1 VSHNVTM
8 ADHQTLFIGLMSGTS
23 LDGVDGVL
31 CAMDASGKPTV
42 LAHQYRTFDSRTRA
56 LAMQLNASGPDE
68 LHLSSQL
75 GIQLAH
81 DYAAVCTALC
91 DATGIAASKI
101 TAIGAHGQT
110 VRHQPQAASSI
121 TGLPSVGYTVQV
133 NQPALLAELTAIDV
147 IADFRSRDIAAG
159 GQGAP
164 LVPAFHH
171 AVFGDPTAS
180 VAVLNVGGIANVSL
194 LSADGRIAG
203 CDTGPGNVLLDLWVQ
218 QHLHQPYDE
227 DGQWAAA
234 GKVLPDLLD
243 HLLQDAFFQHQQT
256 DGPQST
262 GRDHFNLAWLN
273 AQLAPFQGGRPVDV
287 QATLTMLTARSA
299 ASQLSALYQQ
309 SASDR
314 PIARLLVCGG
324 GAHNQ
329 FLMESLKS
337 CLPNIPV
344 ETTSALGL
352 PVLQVEAAAFAWL
365 AWCFTQRR
373 PANAVAATGAS
384 GPRILGA
391 LYPK

>member
-1 VSHNVTM
+1 MSHNVTM
-8 ADHQTLFIGLMSGTS
+8 AEHQTLFIGLMSGTS

-42 LAHQYRTFDSRTRA
+42 LAHQYRAFDGRTRA
-56 LAMQLNASGPDE
+56 LAMQLNTPGLNE

-81 DYAAVCTALC
+81 DYAAVCAALC
-91 DATGIAASKI
+91 DATGIAASNI

-110 VRHQPQAASSI
+110 VRHQPQAATNI
-121 TGLPSVGYTVQV
+121 TGLRSVGYTVQV

-180 VAVLNVGGIANVSL
+180 VAVLNVGGIANISL
-194 LSADGRIAG
+194 LSADGRVAG

-227 DGQWAAA
+227 DGQWGAG

-256 DGPQST
+256 DRPRST

-273 AQLAPFQGGRPVDV
+273 AQLAPFEGVKPVDV

-299 ASQLSALYQQ
+299 ASQLSALHAQ
-309 SASDR
+309 SASNS

-329 FLMESLKS
+329 CLMESLKT
-337 CLPNIPV
+337 CLPNTPV
-344 ETTSALGL
+344 ETTGALGL

-365 AWCFTQRR
+365 AWCFTQRH
-373 PANAVAATGAS
+373 PANAIAATGAS

>member
-1 VSHNVTM
+1 MSHNVTM

-31 CAMDASGKPTV
+31 CTMDASGKPTV
-42 LAHQYRTFDSRTRA
+42 LAHQYRPFDSRTRA
-56 LAMQLNASGPDE
+56 LAMQLNTSGPDE

-81 DYAAVCTALC
+81 DYAAVCAALC
-91 DATGIAASKI
+91 DATGIETSKI

-110 VRHQPQAASSI
+110 VRHQPQPATSV

-133 NQPALLAELTAIDV
+133 NQPALLAELTGIDV

-164 LVPAFHH
+164 LVPAFHR
-171 AVFGDPTAS
+171 AVFGDQTTS

-218 QHLHQPYDE
+218 QHLHQPYDA
-227 DGQWAAA
+227 DGQWGAK

-243 HLLQDAFFQHQQT
+243 HLLQDAFFQYQQI
-256 DGPQST
+256 DRPQST
-262 GRDHFNLAWLN
+262 GRDHFNLTWLN
-273 AQLAPFQGGRPVDV
+273 AQLAPFQGVRPVDV

-299 ASQLSALYQQ
+299 ASQLSALHRQ
-309 SASDR
+309 SASAL

-337 CLPNIPV
+337 CLPNTPI

-373 PANAVAATGAS
+373 PANAIAATGAR